1 MGSFGF
7 SSSSRPCT
15 DACFCSRRPQ
25 RPRGFLCFL
34 HVHPCVPASWFGG
47 DGWAGGEGGLGWG
60 MISTPAQLWLQ
71 DHGWVIILFSLFLLR
86 TFCCCVSRVH
96 PAPLL
101 TRVPAFWTC
110 DPFLLDAHFEV
121 FAGSSSD
128 PFAHFAASVG
138 AISARSPLSW
148 CRLPAAL
155 PRLRAAWLTLSRA
168 RSPLT
173 PALRAAC
180 FVLSQRLLVINFTSA
195 PSSSQFGE
203 LDISPGHLRSFVYHL
218 SSGEPISPASSAD
231 SPWSRSYKSCSAAI
245 GLARFSC
252 LR

>member
-1 MGSFGF
+1 
-7 SSSSRPCT
+7 
-15 DACFCSRRPQ
+15 
-25 RPRGFLCFL
+25 
-34 HVHPCVPASWFGG
+34 
-47 DGWAGGEGGLGWG
+47 
-60 MISTPAQLWLQ
+60 MISTPAQLLQ
-71 DHGWVIILFSLFLLR
+71 MRLSPLRHSLAQPLAPGPWVIILLSLFVLRTVLLLR
-86 TFCCCVSRVH
+86 VAC
-96 PAPLL
+96 APCPI
-101 TRVPAFWTC
+101 VDSWFQAFWTC

-180 FVLSQRLLVINFTSA
+180 FVLSRRLLVINFTSA
-195 PSSSQFGE
+195 PSSSQCGE
-203 LDISPGHLRSFVYHL
+203 LAMSADEDDISPDHLRSFVYHL

-245 GLARFSC
+245 WPGFEKP
-252 LR
+252 